1 MKTLI
6 IYFSVHHGN
15 TGKVARAMA
24 SVLDAVILQVRQADA
39 NTLAPYGLIG
49 FGSGIYFGKHHK
61 TLLDFVDKLAV
72 VEHKEA
78 FIFSTSGL
86 RRMWLVHDFNKALE
100 ERLRRKGF
108 DIVGKF
114 SCRGLDTYRA
124 NRLVGGINKGRPNAR
139 DLQQAEDFARGL
151 KRSETSGPN

>member
-1 MKTLI
+1 MKSLI

-15 TGKVARAMA
+15 TEKIARAMA
-24 SVLDAVILQVRQADA
+24 SVLDAVLLQVRQAA
-39 NTLAPYGLIG
+39 TNTLAQYDLIG

-61 TLLDFVDKLAV
+61 TLLDFVDKLPM
-72 VEHKEA
+72 VEYREA

-100 ERLRRKGF
+100 ERLRRRGF
-108 DIVGKF
+108 DIVGEF

-124 NRLVGGINKGRPNAR
+124 NGLVGGINKGRPNAR

-151 KRSETSGPN
+151 KCSETSGAN